1 MAVWQWEEL
10 GDGDDGELDDNGCVL
25 DPSTKA
31 SVRMGNARKGLRLE
45 YEEGNRLMKALETKL
60 DRDDHAKGQMNFHKQ
75 MHEGLRA
82 RGMEADLPPEEDD
95 AVEEEE
101 EEEDEDDMEYYVDKD
116 EV

>member
-1 MAVWQWEEL
+1 MRAEFWGFEA
-10 GDGDDGELDDNGCVL
+10 
-25 DPSTKA
+25 A
-31 SVRMGNARKGLRLE
+31 SPRGYATEMEIPDTE

-82 RGMEADLPPEEDD
+82 RGMEADLPPEEED
-95 AVEEEE
+95 AAEEEDD
-101 EEEDEDDMEYYVDKD
+101 EDEDDMEYYVDKD